1 MRSAFTFFFLEIKV
15 WMVKGIVLYSPITWL
30 ESPIKWLYVI
40 VVLLKRLGASEKT
53 MVGDAIFTMLSSMR
67 HEKQTNEQTNKQTN
81 VCPQQCECTWLEVN
95 QRPQYK
101 GTAGHPSSSRFQ
113 PETCNSDGC
122 PPRRYITGSTEPVL
136 HAWHSYISQ
145 LRFTHKVVV
154 SL

>member
-67 HEKQTNEQTNKQTN
+67 HEKQTNEQTNKQTFVPN
-81 VCPQQCECTWLEVN
+81 NASALGWRLTSGPSTKELRVIRHQDSNQKRATATAALQGDTLQAPQNLCSM
-95 QRPQYK
+95 P
-101 GTAGHPSSSRFQ
+101 GTRTFLS
-113 PETCNSDGC
+113 
-122 PPRRYITGSTEPVL
+122 YVL
-136 HAWHSYISQ
+136 HI
-145 LRFTHKVVV
+145 T
-154 SL
+154 